1 MPALTLQPELTYL
14 GGELR
19 PDLSLII
26 DGGRIRSVGSTQ
38 EGEVIRLPRRVVVP
52 GLVSAHSHAFQRLL
66 RGATEWRAEGHDD
79 FWAWRERMYSVAS
92 RISPD
97 GLEDVCAFTFLEM
110 LRAGITT
117 VGEFHYLH
125 RDSQGKPYA
134 NPNELALRVVA
145 AAERVGIRITLLN
158 CAYAR
163 GGAGRALAGPQL
175 RFDLGSIVRF
185 LSDTEELER
194 QARDRPLVTVGIAPH
209 SVRALDREQLQ
220 ELARGSAQRGWPIH
234 MHLAEQPA
242 EVEAC
247 LAETGLR
254 PVELA
259 AEVGLLSSRF
269 CAVHAIHVAANEIE
283 LLGQAGAAI
292 CACPTTERALGDGIV
307 PADAFRRAGARLA
320 LGTDSN
326 TQIDLLEEA
335 RSLELNLRLLRRER
349 ILVDAARNDRGRLA
363 RTLFEAA
370 TSGGR
375 MALGLSPAAIEP
387 DGLAD
392 LVSFDLDDPSL
403 AGREED
409 LLPRLVFG
417 GQTRA
422 VSDVMVNGRFVIR
435 DRGHPEQKKIAERF
449 GRIAAEV

>member
-1 MPALTLQPELTYL
+1 
-14 GGELR
+14 
-19 PDLSLII
+19 
-26 DGGRIRSVGSTQ
+26 
-38 EGEVIRLPRRVVVP
+38 
-52 GLVSAHSHAFQRLL
+52 
-66 RGATEWRAEGHDD
+66 
-79 FWAWRERMYSVAS
+79 
-92 RISPD
+92 
-97 GLEDVCAFTFLEM
+97 
-110 LRAGITT
+110 
-117 VGEFHYLH
+117 
-125 RDSQGKPYA
+125 
-134 NPNELALRVVA
+134 
-145 AAERVGIRITLLN
+145 
-158 CAYAR
+158 
-163 GGAGRALAGPQL
+163 
-175 RFDLGSIVRF
+175 